1 MIRTPAAQTHV
12 RLRTKFVV
20 SLLAVTSGLTCAAL
34 LVVRHTAEA
43 HMQSEI
49 ASDADTAVRTFRFV
63 QKQRQITMAHKADL
77 LAALAEMRND
87 DPSTIQDPSE
97 DPWQT
102 GDFNLF
108 ALADGSGKMIAL
120 RTTDPGFPP
129 EAAESELRRMRALR
143 QTSGWWY
150 GGGHLYQVALQ
161 SIYGAT
167 TPKGASA
174 GTVVVG
180 HEIDVHEAADLRGIS
195 STEVAFRY
203 GDQIVASTLLPLQE
217 LQLTRQVDG
226 KLGSKQI
233 KIDGQP
239 YWTESAQLSVEGGAP
254 VSIVILKSYSGAAA
268 FLVHVNHLLLG
279 LGLIAVFAGG
289 ALAFVISGA
298 FTRPL
303 ADLAEGVAA
312 LESGDFTYP
321 LRARGADEVARV
333 TRSFDRMRHVL
344 KNNETKRQQ
353 LETQLR
359 QSQRMEAMGRLAGG
373 VAHDFNN
380 LLTIIK
386 GYSDLIVEGFQPADT
401 NFRHGQQISKA
412 IGRATALT
420 RQLLAFSRM
429 QVLEPKVIDL
439 NALVADMGKMLA
451 RLIREDITFSFE
463 PGDAIG
469 QVKADPGQLEQVI
482 LNLTVNACD
491 AMPRG
496 GMLTIQTR
504 DVFVHEHLAQSR
516 PAIPAGQYVLL
527 AVSDTGHGMDAETKA
542 RIFEPFFTTK
552 EPGKGT
558 GLGLAT
564 VYGVVKQSGAYI
576 WVDSEPGKGAKFE
589 IYLPRVNE
597 RVEATPTT
605 DKGARIVCGRE
616 TVLIAEDESAVR
628 DLASDFLRS
637 AGYTVLAAQD
647 GAEALSIAKKFSG
660 KIHVL
665 LTDVVM
671 PGMRGPELVEKL
683 KQMRP
688 DVKVVYMSGY
698 LDFAG
703 NDGQFFDGGSFLQKP
718 YSREELVRKIAE
730 IVAEIPKKRVSSQTS
745 PHAMVN

>member
-1 MIRTPAAQTHV
+1 M
-12 RLRTKFVV
+12 RLRTKFIL

-34 LVVRHTAEA
+34 LVVRHTAQA

-49 ASDADTAVRTFRFV
+49 ESDTDTAVRTFQFV
-63 QKQRQITMAHKADL
+63 QKQRQVTMAHKADL
-77 LAALAEMRND
+77 LATLAAMRND
-87 DPSTIQDPSE
+87 DPSTIEDPSD
-97 DPWQT
+97 DPWQSQ
-102 GDFNLF
+102 DFNLF
-108 ALADGSGKMIAL
+108 ALADQNGKMIAL
-120 RTTDPGFPP
+120 RASDPGFP
-129 EAAESELRRMRALR
+129 EAAAESELRRMQARR

-161 SIYGAT
+161 PTFSGVAPGGSPT
-167 TPKGASA
+167 

-180 HEIDVHEAADLRGIS
+180 HEIDGHEAADLRGIS

-217 LQLTRQVDG
+217 YQLTRQIDG
-226 KLGSKQI
+226 KLGSKRI

-239 YWTESAQLSVEGGAP
+239 YWAEATKLSAQGGAP
-254 VSIVILKSYSGAAA
+254 VSLVILESYSGATG
-268 FLVHVNHLLLG
+268 FLEQVNHLLLG
-279 LGLIAVFAGG
+279 LGLIAIFAGG

-303 ADLAEGVAA
+303 ADLAEGVTA

-321 LRARGADEVARV
+321 LRASGADEVARV
-333 TRSFDRMRHVL
+333 TRSFDRMRRAL
-344 KNNETKRQQ
+344 KNNESKRQQ
-353 LETQLR
+353 LEAQLR

-386 GYSDLIVEGFQPADT
+386 GYSDLIAEGLKPADT

-412 IGRATALT
+412 IDRATGLT

-439 NALVADMGKMLA
+439 NALVADMEKMLG
-451 RLIREDITFSFE
+451 RLIREDITFCFE
-463 PGDAIG
+463 PGEAIG
-469 QVKADPGQLEQVI
+469 QVKADPGQIEQVL

-496 GMLTIQTR
+496 GMLTIQTQN
-504 DVFVHEHLAQSR
+504 VFVHEHLPQSR
-516 PAIPAGQYVLL
+516 SAIPAGQYVLL
-527 AVSDTGHGMDAETKA
+527 SVTDTGHGMDAETKA

-552 EPGKGT
+552 QPGKGT

-564 VYGVVKQSGAYI
+564 VYGVVKQSGGYI
-576 WVDSEPGKGAKFE
+576 WVESEPGKGAKFE

-597 RVEATPTT
+597 QVEIAGTNNNRE
-605 DKGARIVCGRE
+605 RIVCGRE
-616 TVLIAEDESAVR
+616 TVLIAEDEGAVR
-628 DLASDFLRS
+628 DLANDFLRS

-647 GAEALSIAKKFSG
+647 GKEALSIANKFSG
-660 KIHVL
+660 RIHVL

-671 PGMRGPELVEKL
+671 PGMRGPELAEKL
-683 KQMRP
+683 KQSRP
-688 DVKVVYMSGY
+688 DIKVVYMSGY
-698 LDFAG
+698 LDVAE
-703 NDGQFFDGGSFLQKP
+703 NDGQFLDGNSFLQKP

-730 IVAEIPKKRVSSQTS
+730 IAAEIPKTRSSSQAA
-745 PHAMVN
+745 PHAVVN

>member
-1 MIRTPAAQTHV
+1 MH
-12 RLRTKFVV
+12 LRTKFIL
-20 SLLAVTSGLTCAAL
+20 SLLVVTSGLTCAAL

-63 QKQRQITMAHKADL
+63 QKQRQIAMAHKSDL

-87 DPSTIQDPSE
+87 DPSTIEDPSE
-97 DPWQT
+97 DPWQSD
-102 GDFNLF
+102 DFNLF
-108 ALADGSGKMIAL
+108 ALADGDGKMIAL
-120 RTTDPGFPP
+120 RTTDPGFPV
-129 EAAESELRRMRALR
+129 EAAGSEIRRMRAHR

-161 SIYGAT
+161 SIAGGAT
-167 TPKGASA
+167 PDGGTT

-180 HEIDVHEAADLRGIS
+180 HEIDAHEAADLRGIS

-203 GDQIVASTLLPLQE
+203 GDQIVASTLFPLQE

-226 KLGSKQI
+226 RLGSKRI
-233 KIDGQP
+233 RIDGRP
-239 YWTESAQLSVEGGAP
+239 YWAESAKLSVEGGAP
-254 VSIVILKSYSGAAA
+254 VSIVILESYSGADA
-268 FLVHVNHLLLG
+268 FLTHVNHLLVG

-333 TRSFDRMRHVL
+333 TRSFDRMRRVL
-344 KNNETKRQQ
+344 KNNEAKRQQ

-386 GYSDLIVEGFQPADT
+386 GYSDLIVEGLKPADT

-412 IGRATALT
+412 IDRATALT

-451 RLIREDITFSFE
+451 RLIREDIAFSFE
-463 PGDAIG
+463 PGEAIG

-504 DVFVHEHLAQSR
+504 DVFVHEHLAQTRS
-516 PAIPAGQYVLL
+516 AIPAGQYVLL
-527 AVSDTGHGMDAETKA
+527 AVADTGHGMDAETKA

-552 EPGKGT
+552 DPGKGT

-564 VYGVVKQSGAYI
+564 VYGVVKQSGGYI
-576 WVDSEPGKGAKFE
+576 WVDSETGKGAKFE

-597 RVEATPTT
+597 QVEKTANTENDARV
-605 DKGARIVCGRE
+605 ICGRE

-628 DLASDFLRS
+628 DLATDFLRS
-637 AGYTVLAAQD
+637 AGYTVLTAQD
-647 GAEALSIAKKFSG
+647 GAEALSIAKKFSA
-660 KIHVL
+660 KIHLL

-671 PGMRGPELVEKL
+671 PGMRGTELAEKL
-683 KQMRP
+683 KQLRP
-688 DVKVVYMSGY
+688 DIKVVYMSGY

-703 NDGQFFDGGSFLQKP
+703 KDGQFFDGSSFLQKP

-730 IVAEIPKKRVSSQTS
+730 MVADIPKARPSSQAA
-745 PHAMVN
+745 PHALVN